1 MKYALHFPNFGAF
14 DPRTLAE
21 LAKAGEDAGW
31 DGIFVWDHVNR
42 IWKVPVYDPWLC
54 LAAVAMTT
62 ERVKIGAMITPLA
75 RRRPQKVARETVTLD
90 KLSNGRL
97 IFGVGL
103 GSTGGAEVEWS
114 NFGEELNLKTRAAMT
129 DEALDILVGLWSG
142 QPFSYPGEHY
152 TVHESQFLPTPVQ
165 PFLTS
170 DPLTV
175 IRESQ
180 FPRSPLQYPRIPIW
194 VAGHYPHKAP
204 MRRAARWDGMFLHYR
219 DVPDEAAAI
228 KDSIEFVQQHRET
241 SAPFDVVTLNER
253 PAEIDTSAKKRNS
266 GYNRMIFPKT
276 CRYYIFQLF

>member
-14 DPRTLAE
+14 DPRTLVA

-31 DGIFVWDHVNR
+31 DGIFVWDHFNR

-54 LAAVAMTT
+54 LAAVAIAT

-97 IFGVGL
+97 IFGIGL

-114 NFGEELNLKTRAAMT
+114 NFGEEMNLKTRAAMT

-142 QPFSYPGEHY
+142 QPFSYSGEHY
-152 TVHESQFLPTPVQ
+152 TVGESQFLPAPVQ
-165 PFLTS
+165 
-170 DPLTV
+170 
-175 IRESQ
+175 E
-180 FPRSPLQYPRIPIW
+180 PRIPIW

-204 MRRAARWDGMFLHYR
+204 MHRAARWDGMFLHYR

-228 KDSIEFVQQHRET
+228 ADSIQYVQQHRET

-253 PAEIDTSAKKRNS
+253 PAAIDTTALKEQVAEAGATWWLENMTPDRFGGAWEGEWHVDKMRKFIDTNS
-266 GYNRMIFPKT
+266 PKA
-276 CRYYIFQLF
+276 